1 MDNWQFINSFAGWF
15 SALGTIAAV
24 VLALYF
30 ARQDKRI
37 RLRVYA
43 GHRVIVTPGCEG
55 PHPEYLVI
63 GATNVGH
70 REAQITG
77 IGWRIGLL
85 RTRIVEQMP
94 MWNDGISSPLPSR
107 LRDGDE
113 ARYYFPLSGVTRWLD
128 DLTQNVPLPR
138 AKWYLRFARVRVY
151 TSVGKVFEAPLEP
164 GLRRRLVKLTS
175 NLRSG

>member
-1 MDNWQFINSFAGWF
+1 MDWQFINSFAGWF

-24 VLALYF
+24 VVALYF

-37 RLRVYA
+37 RLRVNA
-43 GHRVIVTPGCEG
+43 GHRIVVAPDSEG
-55 PHPEYLVI
+55 PHPEYLVM

-77 IGWRIGLL
+77 LGWRIGFF
-85 RTRIVEQMP
+85 RKRFFEQAP

-113 ARYYFPLSGVTRWLD
+113 ARYYFPLSGETRWLPD
-128 DLTQNVPLPR
+128 FAQKMLLPR
-138 AKWYLRFARVRVY
+138 AKWNLRCARVRVF

-164 GLRRRLVKLTS
+164 GLRRRLVKFTS
-175 NLRSG
+175 NLPSG